1 MKPIFKSTMFLCGC
15 MLFTLPLRAQSV
27 FDDSVTFVYASSKAR
42 LFWPEGDFNVFHQKY
57 AKKLAEFE
65 VKDTDKE
72 RPISVSIPANRLERE
87 LMISLSQDGKTR
99 GVIDFFSS
107 EKSPYKAPQLIF
119 EYIGKKRLLV
129 AKTDAFIASKDRKT
143 KSKANNIRSGKG
155 EIALL
160 YFVFPKDIDVT
171 LIKNPRL
178 SLATTKRQIG
188 NANIS
193 LNKID
198 YQPETELVDTSG
210 IADKYILDKGIQDD
224 AMVYYADDF
233 DKQGWFTGLKN
244 TVGISD
250 SAWKNQGELEFVA
263 HSQVRHFSGD
273 SGKTVKMPFRT
284 NRNLAGNLD
293 YYFSQQHDTEPEEA
307 YFRYYTMLAP
317 GSQVTGAGKLPG
329 FAGTYN
335 KAGWGGRANN
345 GENGW
350 SARGSFYKTIDA
362 ATPNLGGQMPI
373 GSYIY
378 EVDTK
383 NRYGKPIPWGHERS
397 LLKPGKWVA
406 IEQYLKL
413 NEPGQKDGVMTIWID
428 GVKIYHRNNMH
439 FRNTSSLKIEKVWF
453 NFYFGGTAKPGKNF
467 DMYIDNIVIAKS
479 YIGPI
484 RK

>member
-1 MKPIFKSTMFLCGC
+1 MYKSLWLLCSC
-15 MLFTLPLRAQSV
+15 LLLAQPVVGKSV
-27 FDDSVTFVYASSKAR
+27 FDDSVTYVYASSKAR
-42 LFWPEGDFNVFHQKY
+42 LLWPEGGFESFHQNY

-65 VKDTDKE
+65 IKDTDKE
-72 RPISVSIPANRLERE
+72 RSVSIPIPANRLQRD
-87 LMISLSQDGKTR
+87 LMISLSQESKTR

-107 EKSPYKAPQLIF
+107 EKSVYKAPQLVF
-119 EYIGKKRLLV
+119 EYLGKKRLLV
-129 AKTDAFIASKDRKT
+129 ASNDAFVAEKDRNT
-143 KSKANNIRSGKG
+143 KSRAANIRTGKS
-155 EIALL
+155 EVALL
-160 YFVFPKDIDVT
+160 YFVFPKDLDIALVQ
-171 LIKNPRL
+171 NPTL
-178 SLATTKRQIG
+178 SLTTTKRQIG

-193 LNKID
+193 VNKID
-198 YQPETELVDTSG
+198 YQPKSEIVDSAG

-224 AMVYYADDF
+224 PSVYYADDF
-233 DKQGWFTGLKN
+233 DKQGWFSGFKDA
-244 TVGISD
+244 VGMSE
-250 SAWKNQGELEFVA
+250 SVWKNQGELEFIEHA
-263 HSQVRHFSGD
+263 QVRHFSGD
-273 SGKTVKMPFRT
+273 PGKAVKMPFRT

-293 YYFSQQHDTEPEEA
+293 YYFSKQTGSEPEEA

-317 GSQVTGAGKLPG
+317 GSEVTGGGKLPG

-350 SARGSFYKTIDA
+350 SARGSFYQTIDA
-362 ATPNLGGQMPI
+362 AIPSMGGQMPI

-378 EVDTK
+378 EIDTK
-383 NRYGKPIPWGHERS
+383 NRYGKPIPWGHERA

-428 GVKIYHRNNMH
+428 GVKVYHRNDMH
-439 FRNTSSLKIEKVWF
+439 FRSTKRLKIEKVWF

-484 RK
+484 RE